1 MKSKL
6 MIIGIVILLILTNTM
21 AVYANTG
28 TTATAQADKTQ
39 VKAGDTFTITLSA
52 NCPDGI
58 GTLET
63 NYTYDKDKL
72 ELKSEQVANA
82 NFFNLNLEDEQI
94 MVEGLISVMGTS
106 KQGDIY
112 KITFQVKEDVEA
124 NSTIKVNFDKTVI
137 LAWNTD
143 AEYEIDSQE
152 VTLTVIEEQ
161 QPPTGGD
168 EQDPP
173 TGGEEQDPPAGG
185 EEQDPPTG
193 GEEQCDHTYIMKKNS
208 SQHWKE
214 CSKCNEKEDGSTQA
228 HSFGNYTDKRTGKHS
243 VICTVCEYEM
253 MEDHEYENDICKDCK
268 AVKPQENDDKEEC
281 EHSFGNYK
289 DNNDGTHT
297 GTCLKCGEKQTE
309 EHRYENSVCTDCKSE
324 HSAKNCKHDNG
335 SVSVV
340 DNGDETHSS
349 VCEVCGEKF
358 NTEKHTYENGT
369 CTKCKVKQPTT
380 SGTTGGD
387 DKKDE
392 TTAQKEIPKAG
403 LNTMLTIGIIF
414 IAILAI
420 IMYTKNK
427 KYQDIK

>member
-21 AVYANTG
+21 AVYATSE
-28 TTATAQADKTQ
+28 TTVTLEANKTQ
-39 VKAGDTFTITLSA
+39 VKVEEEFTVTIKAT
-52 NCPDGI
+52 CPDGI
-58 GTLET
+58 NGVVTK
-63 NYTYDKDKL
+63 YTYDADKL
-72 ELKSEQVANA
+72 EYVSEAVADSNYSFGGNKAEKEIFVYCTSTDSIQTANVYSLTFKVKNGIQVGSTAKVGITQTTLDSDAATNS
-82 NFFNLNLEDEQI
+82 EH
-94 MVEGLISVMGTS
+94 LIDA
-106 KQGDIY
+106 QE
-112 KITFQVKEDVEA
+112 ITV
-124 NSTIKVNFDKTVI
+124 
-137 LAWNTD
+137 
-143 AEYEIDSQE
+143 
-152 VTLTVIEEQ
+152 TVIEEEQ
-161 QPPTGGD
+161 NPPTGGE
-168 EQDPP
+168 EQNPP
-173 TGGEEQDPPAGG
+173 TGGEEQDPPTGE

-193 GEEQCDHTYIMKKNS
+193 EEECDHTYIIKKNS

-214 CSKCNEKEDGSTQA
+214 CSKCNEKEEGSTQA

-243 VICTVCEYEM
+243 AICTVCEYEI

-268 AVKPQENDDKEEC
+268 AVKPQENDEEEC

-297 GTCLKCGEKQTE
+297 GTCSKCGEEQKE
-309 EHRYENSVCTDCKSE
+309 EHTYENSVCTDCKSE
-324 HSAKNCKHDNG
+324 HSVKNCKHDNG

-340 DNGDETHSS
+340 DNKDGTHSN

-369 CTKCKVKQPTT
+369 CIKCKVKQPTT
-380 SGTTGGD
+380 PGTTGGD